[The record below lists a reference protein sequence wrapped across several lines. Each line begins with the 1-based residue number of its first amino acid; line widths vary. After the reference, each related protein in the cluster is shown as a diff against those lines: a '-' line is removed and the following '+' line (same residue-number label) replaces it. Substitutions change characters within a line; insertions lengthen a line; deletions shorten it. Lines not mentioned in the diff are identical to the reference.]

1 MTIVVGLTGSL
12 STGKSTVASMLEE
25 KGAKR
30 LDADAIV
37 HRIMRPRG
45 ACFEAVVDAFGEDIL
60 NRGAIDRR
68 KLGTLVFKDFKKL
81 DKLVGIIHPVVKKE
95 LREKVQ
101 GYKKRFKRAVIV
113 IDVPLLFESGLYR
126 DVDVTLVVKTT
137 RTVQLARAT
146 GNFGLTTAEARRRIQ
161 AQWPLT
167 KKIRMADI
175 IIDNSGTR
183 EQTKKEVERI
193 WQKLRQMTKR

>member
-37 HRIMRPRG
+37 HRIIRRQG
-45 ACFEAVVDAFGEDIL
+45 ICFQSIVDEFGQDIL
-60 NRGAIDRR
+60 NRGDIDRR
-68 KLGTLVFKDFKKL
+68 KLAALVFKDFKKL
-81 DKLVGIIHPVVKKE
+81 DKLTSIIHPVVKQE
-95 LREKVQ
+95 LMEKVQ

-113 IDVPLLFESGLYR
+113 IDVPLLFESGLNR
-126 DVDVTLVVKTT
+126 DVDVTMVVKA
-137 RTVQLARAT
+137 RRKEQLARAT
-146 GNFGLTTAEARRRIQ
+146 GDLGLTTAEARRRIQ

-193 WQKLRQMTKR
+193 WQKLRRMIKR